1 MDFQLIKLIDVIGV
15 DFILGSEQ
23 GNKVLDKLRS
33 ILWVKARV
41 TEISMEGISGV
52 DACFIRNSLA
62 SLTKMFIG
70 RRGFY
75 ISHVENE
82 DVLDNLIYGFHAK
95 QVPLILK
102 KADGSGE
109 IYADLASGAKEVL
122 TYAYVQAD
130 ITTQKLTKHFNISA
144 PNASAKLKKLYEAG
158 YLLSEQ
164 QDAATGGIEYVYIP
178 YFHCDSLTYPNNHQ

>member
-130 ITTQKLTKHFNISA
+130 VTTQKLTKHFNISA

-164 QDAATGGIEYVYIP
+164 QDAATGGIEYVYNP
-178 YFHCDSLTYPNNHQ
+178 YFHCSSLTYPYHQ